1 MSVTK
6 GLLVRFD
13 ALPGKEDDVKE
24 FLDSGRAL
32 VEEEPATTAW
42 FAIRLGPSSFGI
54 FDVFPDDAGRDAH
67 LSGAV
72 AAALRDRGAADAVQF
87 PGRRPRAA
95 PDLPAP
101 GTPNNAFIIILS
113 TLSLFKD
120 PSANAFKTAL
130 IGLNKVSYGFV

>member
-42 FAIRLGPSSFGI
+42 FAIRLGPTSLGI
-54 FDVFPDDAGRDAH
+54 FDVFPDNAGRDAH
-67 LSGAV
+67 LSGTV
-72 AAALRDRGAADAVQF
+72 AEALGDNTGHDVELTRDSPSPSVDA
-87 PGRRPRAA
+87 
-95 PDLPAP
+95 
-101 GTPNNAFIIILS
+101 
-113 TLSLFKD
+113 
-120 PSANAFKTAL
+120 
-130 IGLNKVSYGFV
+130 IGIWHTTRYS

>member
-32 VEEEPATTAW
+32 VGEEPATTAW

-72 AAALRDRGAADAVQF
+72 AAALGENTGKLFSEPTIEKLDVLGSK
-87 PGRRPRAA
+87 
-95 PDLPAP
+95 LPA
-101 GTPNNAFIIILS
+101 
-113 TLSLFKD
+113 
-120 PSANAFKTAL
+120 
-130 IGLNKVSYGFV
+130 

>member
-24 FLDSGRAL
+24 FLDSGRVL
-32 VEEEPATTAW
+32 VEDEQTTTAW

-72 AAALRDRGAADAVQF
+72 AKALGEQTGKLFSEPTIEKLDVLASK
-87 PGRRPRAA
+87 
-95 PDLPAP
+95 LPA
-101 GTPNNAFIIILS
+101 
-113 TLSLFKD
+113 
-120 PSANAFKTAL
+120 
-130 IGLNKVSYGFV
+130 

>member
-32 VEEEPATTAW
+32 VGEEPATTAW

-67 LSGAV
+67 LSGPV
-72 AAALRDRGAADAVQF
+72 AAALGEQTGALFSEPTIEKLDVL
-87 PGRRPRAA
+87 GSK
-95 PDLPAP
+95 LPA
-101 GTPNNAFIIILS
+101 
-113 TLSLFKD
+113 
-120 PSANAFKTAL
+120 
-130 IGLNKVSYGFV
+130 